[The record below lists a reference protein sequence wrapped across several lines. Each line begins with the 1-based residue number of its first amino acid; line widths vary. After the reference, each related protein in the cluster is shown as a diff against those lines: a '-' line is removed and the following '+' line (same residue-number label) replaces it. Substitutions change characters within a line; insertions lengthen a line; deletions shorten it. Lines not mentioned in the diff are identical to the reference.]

1 MTGFKYFALVSI
13 TLGAYGCGGE
23 QETGQLESS
32 QTPSANTASAAPS
45 GEQVYQNFCSSCHTP
60 GLNAAPRIGDVAA
73 WAPRIAK
80 GEALLLQATIEGVP
94 PAMPP
99 MGMCFRCTEAELA
112 AAVGFMVL
120 KSR

>member
-1 MTGFKYFALVSI
+1 VTGLKYFAFVSI
-13 TLGAYGCGGE
+13 TLGVYGCGGE
-23 QETGQLESS
+23 QESGQLEPS
-32 QTPSANTASAAPS
+32 QTPSANTATAAPS
-45 GEQVYQNFCSSCHTP
+45 GKQVYQNFCSSCHTP

-99 MGMCFRCTEAELA
+99 MGMCFRCTQAELA
-112 AAVGFMVL
+112 AAVSFMVQQ
-120 KSR
+120 SR